1 MGLEVTELFASTP
14 PASGSPSARRVA
26 GTEDA
31 DAGGTVVATAAA
43 VEIGDWERGAG
54 GAGGGAPA
62 SGSGFTATASVGS
75 SGKAAMLARPTA
87 SPPPFAFP
95 RFCDSPGTP
104 AQRQLDR
111 LQEEASPCFT
121 IVPLYGNQRKG
132 DVSLSKSLNKS
143 SRVCG

>member
-1 MGLEVTELFASTP
+1 MGLEVTELFESTP

-26 GTEDA
+26 ATEEA

-75 SGKAAMLARPTA
+75 SGKAAMLVRPTA
-87 SPPPFAFP
+87 SPP
-95 RFCDSPGTP
+95 
-104 AQRQLDR
+104 L
-111 LQEEASPCFT
+111 L
-121 IVPLYGNQRKG
+121 L
-132 DVSLSKSLNKS
+132 
-143 SRVCG
+143 SRVFATVRAYPPSDNLRGSRKRLPLALRQFRFMELKGKEIFH